1 MKIARVIPGPLQRA
15 GTMVVNT
22 FQVTGPQSFARRQ
35 PVTP

>member
-1 MKIARVIPGPLQRA
+1 MKIARVIPGPLQ
-15 GTMVVNT
+15 VVNT